1 MTRGNPYLPVPASSR
16 LCAPVRRRVFRCEL
30 KPTYPELEL
39 ELELGRELELEPELE
54 PELELELELEL
65 GTGVEVVGGRWLYLS
80 LRV

>member
-54 PELELELELEL
+54 PELEL